1 MTEIRDIG
9 FIGTGIMGK
18 SMLRNLGKAGYAM
31 HCYAR
36 HPEKVADL
44 KAEGVTLHPSIAD
57 LAGACQCLITIVGFP
72 RDVEEVYLAP
82 GALMDSARPGS
93 FLIDMTTTSPTLAR
107 KLYEEGTKRGFHVLD
122 APVTGGDTGARN
134 GTLSILVG
142 GKKEDFDVLQPVFQ
156 GMGTNINYMGEAGM
170 GQHAKMANQI
180 MIAGALSGVCEA
192 LRYAQANGLDLETLL
207 KAVSTG
213 AAGSAQLNAF
223 GPKIIQGD
231 YAPGFFLKHFIKDM
245 GLAEEE
251 AEKKE
256 LKLPVLHQVL
266 KEYRSLAKEGKG
278 DLGTQALFTY
288 YEKSNG

>member
-1 MTEIRDIG
+1 
-9 FIGTGIMGK
+9 
-18 SMLRNLGKAGYAM
+18 
-31 HCYAR
+31 
-36 HPEKVADL
+36 
-44 KAEGVTLHPSIAD
+44 
-57 LAGACQCLITIVGFP
+57 
-72 RDVEEVYLAP
+72 
-82 GALMDSARPGS
+82 
-93 FLIDMTTTSPTLAR
+93 
-107 KLYEEGTKRGFHVLD
+107 
-122 APVTGGDTGARN
+122 
-134 GTLSILVG
+134 
-142 GKKEDFDVLQPVFQ
+142 
-156 GMGTNINYMGEAGM
+156 MGEAGM